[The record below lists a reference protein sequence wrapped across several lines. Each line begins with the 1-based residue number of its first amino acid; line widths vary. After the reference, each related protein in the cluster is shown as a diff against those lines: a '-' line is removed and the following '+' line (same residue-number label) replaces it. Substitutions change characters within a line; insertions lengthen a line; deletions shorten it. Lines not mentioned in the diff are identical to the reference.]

1 MTNKK
6 IYIIILNY
14 NSWKDT
20 IETMES
26 VINNNYKNFQII
38 LIDNFSPNDSEIKL
52 KQWLDGKL
60 DFEIEKLYFRKQI
73 SLISKKPLPY
83 VSYFAKHI
91 LKRNIEYENETY
103 SKFTKDNEEIVL
115 QYPILFVQTGKNLG
129 FAGGNNVVLRNLIA
143 SDEDV
148 NILLLNPDTFLDK
161 NALKA
166 LIDFNTPTNTFLIGS
181 KIMSYDTPD
190 VMKSIGG
197 NKLVKP
203 FHGKNILKILTDYR
217 DIHSIDYIYGAAL
230 FLNADTLRFIGPM
243 PEDYFL
249 YWEETDWCVSA
260 KKKGVLLTCCP
271 DSICYDKQGTS
282 IGHGFVAEYF
292 FTYNSMIF
300 YKKFYKKLI
309 INLLFFHIIRFVMY
323 LVRFKFQQAKAIFF
337 ALKDFIFKKNVSIE
351 NKINRSS

>member
-38 LIDNFSPNDSEIKL
+38 LIDNFSPNDSGVKL

-73 SLISKKPLPY
+73 SSIGKKPLPY
-83 VSYFAKHI
+83 VSYVAKHI
-91 LKRNIEYENETY
+91 LKRNIEYENDIY
-103 SKFTKDNEEIVL
+103 SKFTKDNEEIIL
-115 QYPILFVQTGKNLG
+115 QYPILFVQTGENLG
-129 FAGGNNVVLRNLIA
+129 FAGGNNVILRNLIA
-143 SDEDV
+143 SDEDA

-161 NALKA
+161 NALRA
-166 LIDFNTPTNTFLIGS
+166 LIDFKVLSSTFLVGS
-181 KIMSYDTPD
+181 RIMSYDSPD
-190 VMKSIGG
+190 LLKSIGG

-217 DIHSIDYIYGAAL
+217 DIHSLDYIYGAAL
-230 FLNADTLRFIGPM
+230 FLNTNTLRLIGPM

-271 DSICYDKQGTS
+271 DSICYDKQGIS

-292 FTYNSMIF
+292 FTYNSIIF

-309 INLLFFHIIRFVMY
+309 ISLLFFHISRFTM
-323 LVRFKFQQAKAIFF
+323 LLFRFKFKQAKAIFF
-337 ALKDFIFKKNVSIE
+337 ALKDFMFKKNFSPID
-351 NKINRSS
+351 KINRGS